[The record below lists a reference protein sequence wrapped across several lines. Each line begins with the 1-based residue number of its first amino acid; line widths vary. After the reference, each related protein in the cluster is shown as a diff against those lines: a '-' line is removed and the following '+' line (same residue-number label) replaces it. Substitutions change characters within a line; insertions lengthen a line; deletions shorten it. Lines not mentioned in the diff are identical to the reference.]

1 MTEIVLRMTGIEKQ
15 FGPVKALDRVDFA
28 LERGEIHALLG
39 TNGAGKSTLVKI
51 LSGVYV
57 RDAGEIEIDGRPVE
71 FAGPRDAID
80 NGVAAVQ
87 QHPELV
93 DGLSGYENIYLAR
106 ERQVPGLFRRFDR
119 RSLRTRADELLK
131 RFPIGIDLSQD
142 VGRMAAVDREVIAV
156 LHALTRDDI
165 KILIL
170 DEPTSTLTEREK
182 ALLFRLMRALK
193 DARISIVYIT
203 HRLEE
208 VFEIADRFTIF
219 RGGRNVGTMR
229 SADARRQG
237 VSIPEMML
245 GERSGEL
252 YPERNATPGETLLQT
267 RALGRTGEFRGI
279 DLAARRGEIV
289 GVFGLVG
296 SGMDE
301 LSKCL
306 FGVTPPTDGER
317 LLGGRATR
325 LRGTGDALRRG
336 IFLVPGDRRTE
347 GLTMSRDV
355 AFNMTLAS
363 LKRAASFGLMRLGAE
378 RASSNELSSRVALQP
393 PNIGRIASQFSGG
406 NQQKIVIA
414 KGLFAAADV
423 YIFVEPTVGVDIGA
437 RTKLYALM
445 RELAAT
451 KAVVVMS
458 SDCDEVYGL
467 ADRVIALYKGEV
479 ALDAAVHDTTRD
491 RLLTAGIM
499 SAQQA
504 IDASDTVDR
513 LSEPL
518 PAERSLA

>member
-1 MTEIVLRMTGIEKQ
+1 MTETVLRMTGIDKQ
-15 FGPVKALDRVDFA
+15 FGPVKALDRVDFE

-51 LSGVYV
+51 LSGVYLK
-57 RDAGEIEIDGRPVE
+57 DAGQIEIGGKVVE
-71 FAGPRDAID
+71 FTGPRDAID
-80 NGVAAVQ
+80 NGIAAVQ

-93 DGLSGYENIYLAR
+93 PGLSGYENIYLGR
-106 ERQVPGLFRRFDR
+106 ERQAPGLFRRFH
-119 RSLRTRADELLK
+119 RTALHQRADALLK
-131 RFPIGIDLSQD
+131 RFPIGIDLSQE
-142 VGRMAAVDREVIAV
+142 VGSMAAVDREVIAV

-165 KILIL
+165 AILIL

-193 DARISIVYIT
+193 DAGIAIVYIT

-229 SADARRQG
+229 SADAHKQG

-245 GERSGEL
+245 GEKAGDL
-252 YPERNATPGETLLQT
+252 YPERTGTAGETMLEVRDLSQ
-267 RALGRTGEFRGI
+267 AGAFEAI
-279 DLAARRGEIV
+279 DVVARRGEIL

-301 LSKCL
+301 LSKTL
-306 FGVTPPTDGER
+306 FGVTQPDRGDIF
-317 LLGGRATR
+317 LGGRKVV
-325 LRGTGDALRRG
+325 LSGPDDALRHK

-347 GLTMSRDV
+347 GLTLSRDV
-355 AFNMTLAS
+355 SFNMTLAN
-363 LKRAASFGLMRLGAE
+363 LKRAAGLSGFMRLGAE
-378 RASSNELSSRVALQP
+378 RRSSGELAERVALHP
-393 PNIGRIASQFSGG
+393 PVLQRNAGQFSGG

-414 KGLFAAADV
+414 KGLYAEAEV

-437 RTKLYALM
+437 RAKLYALM

-451 KAVVVMS
+451 KAVIVMS

-467 ADRVIALYKGEV
+467 ADRVIALYKGRL
-479 ALDAAVHDTTRD
+479 AFAAAAHETTRD

-499 SAQQA
+499 SARQA
-504 IDASDTVDR
+504 ADTGI
-513 LSEPL
+513 SSS
-518 PAERSLA
+518 AERLEA